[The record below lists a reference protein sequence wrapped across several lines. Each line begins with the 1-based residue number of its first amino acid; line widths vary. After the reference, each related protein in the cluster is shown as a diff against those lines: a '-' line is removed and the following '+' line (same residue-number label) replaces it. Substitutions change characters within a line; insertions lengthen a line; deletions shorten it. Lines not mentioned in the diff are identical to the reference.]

1 MKIKYEFAT
10 ETVEIEVSEDWG
22 TVLVDLDRL
31 EYNNEKKESRR
42 HCSLEAYGENHE
54 EFYSDTDMF
63 RNLVRKEQA
72 DSVCAA
78 MAQLKPSHRE
88 LIHALYFEGVSNEE
102 YARRCGVAPAAI
114 SQRKNTAIKKLKKLF
129 GKTLIF

>member
-31 EYNNEKKESRR
+31 QYNNEKKESRR

-72 DSVCAA
+72 DSVCEAI
-78 MAQLKPSHRE
+78 AQLKPSHRE

>member
-1 MKIKYEFAT
+1 MKITYEFAT

-22 TVLVDLDRL
+22 TVLVDLDRQDH
-31 EYNNEKKESRR
+31 NNHQKETRR
-42 HCSLEAYGENHE
+42 HCSLEAYGENHGE
-54 EFYSDTDMF
+54 LLSDHDM
-63 RNLVRKEQA
+63 LMDLIQKERA
-72 DSVCAA
+72 DSVCEAI
-78 MAQLKPSHRE
+78 AQLKPSHRE
-88 LIHALYFEGVSNEE
+88 LIKALFFEGVSNEE

>member
-10 ETVEIEVSEDWG
+10 ETVEIEVTDDWA

-63 RNLVRKEQA
+63 QNLIRKEQA
-72 DSVCAA
+72 DSVCDA
-78 MAQLKPSHRE
+78 MAQLKPSHRD